1 MRPLL
6 KDAVDSSVEHLRP
19 WMPWAP
25 AEPSPLEEQI
35 VLLHGFRDDF
45 HAGRNF
51 VYGVFSEDESEVIGG
66 AGLHDRVG
74 EGGLEIGYWI
84 RASRVGHGFATEVT
98 AALTAVAFT
107 ICGVDRVE
115 LHIDPANEASLRIP
129 AKLGFVEE
137 ARLRRRLPPFPG
149 DDEPR
154 DVVIF
159 TLFADAFPQSPAA
172 AAEFE
177 ISS

>member
-1 MRPLL
+1 
-6 KDAVDSSVEHLRP
+6 
-19 WMPWAP
+19 MPWAP
-25 AEPSPLEEQI
+25 ATPTSLADQI
-35 VLLHGFRDDF
+35 ALLRGFHDDF
-45 HAGRNF
+45 HERRTYI
-51 VYGVFSEDESEVIGG
+51 YGVFSEDESEVIGG

-84 RASRVGHGFATEVT
+84 RASRIGLGFATEVT

-107 ICGVDRVE
+107 FCAVDRVE
-115 LHIDPANEASLRIP
+115 LRIDPANEASLRIP

-149 DDEPR
+149 QAEPR

-159 TLFADAFPQSPAA
+159 TLFADAFPESPAA
-172 AAEFE
+172 AAEFA
-177 ISS
+177 ISD